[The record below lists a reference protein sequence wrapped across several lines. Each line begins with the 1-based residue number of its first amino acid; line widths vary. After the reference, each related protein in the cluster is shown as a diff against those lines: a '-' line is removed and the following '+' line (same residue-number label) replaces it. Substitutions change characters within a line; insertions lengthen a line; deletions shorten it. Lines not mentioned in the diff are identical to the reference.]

1 MTENH
6 LIKPHRWWYSKTGL
20 ALLAFAAIAA
30 FSVTEHRALVRVGS
44 SSNESTRR
52 AP

>member
-30 FSVTEHRALVRVGS
+30 FFGHRTPGAVA
-44 SSNESTRR
+44 RR
-52 AP
+52 QFVE

>member
-6 LIKPHRWWYSKTGL
+6 LIKPRRWWYSKSGL

-30 FSVTEHRALVRVGS
+30 FSGHRTPGAGA
-44 SSNESTRR
+44 RR
-52 AP
+52 QFVK